1 MKKSIL
7 LEFIS
12 LKIDSKIKSQVSVIS
27 PPTNDQ
33 PHTFK
38 ILSKQ
43 SLCIDTYKIY
53 QNFYGPSLDTNPLH
67 LLYI

>member
-1 MKKSIL
+1 MTEKSIL

-27 PPTNDQ
+27 PSTNDQ
-33 PHTFK
+33 TPTFK

-43 SLCIDTYKIY
+43 SLCIGTDKI
-53 QNFYGPSLDTNPLH
+53 
-67 LLYI
+67 